1 MSSIKTMTVKDVP
14 AAVFI
19 PALALHFKKKWEDG
33 KLTVPEWVDQIKTSN
48 AKEMSPEDA
57 DWYFT
62 RAAAL
67 ARQVYVRGGRGVG
80 NFTTVFGGSK
90 ARGTKSNKF
99 QKAASGVIRTILQ
112 QLKELDIVDVKKDAK
127 GRWITKNG
135 QHELDT
141 IASQI
146 VVAEFSL

>member
-1 MSSIKTMTVKDVP
+1 MSALKTNTVKDVP

-19 PALALHFKKKWEDG
+19 PALAKHFKKKWEDG

-48 AKEMSPEDA
+48 AKQLSPLDQ

-80 NFTTVFGGSK
+80 TYTTVFGGSK
-90 ARGTKSNKF
+90 ARGTKTNKF
-99 QKAASGVIRTILQ
+99 QKAASGCIRNILQ
-112 QLKELDIVDVKKDAK
+112 QLKELDIVDVKKDQK

-146 VVAEFSL
+146 VVVEFAL